1 MKSIT
6 KIIYVFTLIFI
17 SLSVTSCLND
27 EMIDSQE
34 YGLINLDANKIIE
47 IPSDA
52 SHEISL
58 TLLPE
63 GEKQI
68 TIGEVRLAAENP
80 ASEDIVVSLTS
91 DTAGVFSHGEG
102 IFPLDKV
109 QVPATVTIPKGER
122 SAPLVITVNTA
133 FLQSSPTYIA
143 VTVKSVDKAGY
154 IISGNYG
161 TVKINAKVKHKY
173 EGRYVL
179 TGSFTNLVAA
189 NFFHITT
196 LEPVYTVQLL
206 TKDGAT
212 LKFFDEMV
220 WEGYT
225 YPMSNNGAYS
235 GFGSFCPMF
244 TFDANNN
251 VTAVTNYYAAPA
263 NTRACELDPSGVNKY
278 DPVTKSFTVSYWM
291 NQSSVVAAPPHHRI
305 RFVETYTFKE
315 DL

>member
-91 DTAGVFSHGEG
+91 DTAGVFSDGEG

-109 QVPATVTIPKGER
+109 QVPTTVTIPKGAR
-122 SAPLVITVNTA
+122 SAPLVITINTA

-206 TKDGAT
+206 TKDGQT
-212 LKFFDEMV
+212 LQFFDELV

-244 TFDANNN
+244 TFDANDNI
-251 VTAVTNYYAAPA
+251 TAVTNYYAAPA

-278 DPVTKSFTVSYWM
+278 DPATKSFTVAYWM
-291 NQSSVVAAPPHHRI
+291 NQPSVVAAPPHHRI